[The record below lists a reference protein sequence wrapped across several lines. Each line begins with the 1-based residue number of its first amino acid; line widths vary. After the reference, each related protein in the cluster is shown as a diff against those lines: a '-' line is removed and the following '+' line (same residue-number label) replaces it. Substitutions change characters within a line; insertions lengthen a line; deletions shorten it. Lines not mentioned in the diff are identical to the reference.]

1 MSFEEIRN
9 TKGFVFKKIVDKK
22 VKSAALKYLISKL
35 NSKGKEKKFSEHL
48 ECQGYLLP
56 NNILTVHEQ
65 RKLDGVG
72 PIDNR
77 PSTE

>member
-1 MSFEEIRN
+1 MSGEAAVFLNREDKQEE
-9 TKGFVFKKIVDKK
+9 KHL
-22 VKSAALKYLISKL
+22 SLKY
-35 NSKGKEKKFSEHL
+35 FFFF
-48 ECQGYLLP
+48 
-56 NNILTVHEQ
+56 